1 MPPRRAHRRA
11 RPPHCAWRRARPP
24 RRPRRRACPFIA
36 HVAVR
41 VLHLVYTP
49 AHVLHVPHVA
59 AYLPRGVHG
68 AEHVAHIVHEGVHD
82 SRFAHAPRH
91 VAVHLPSVVVHGS
104 GFVLAAAHVPRVC
117 RIAAHVPR
125 RTHFNK
131 IMLVPCKTGRSLAK
145 MRSLPL
151 TDQSGFKSRS
161 VRSLSSA
168 VGSYILAHNA
178 HSTAFIMEAPIIG
191 YYRSYSTPPDINHYR
206 DSSKVLQEA
215 KAPHFGCEENSCC

>member
-1 MPPRRAHRRA
+1 
-11 RPPHCAWRRARPP
+11 RPP

-41 VLHLVYTP
+41 ALHLVYTP

-91 VAVHLPSVVVHGS
+91 VAVHLPSIFVHGS

-125 RTHFNK
+125 RTRRHARRRPGYAVG
-131 IMLVPCKTGRSLAK
+131 VPVLIVHRTARVQCAHAASRGRS
-145 MRSLPL
+145 P
-151 TDQSGFKSRS
+151 
-161 VRSLSSA
+161 V
-168 VGSYILAHNA
+168 SYKHQQQ
-178 HSTAFIMEAPIIG
+178 
-191 YYRSYSTPPDINHYR
+191 R
-206 DSSKVLQEA
+206 VQQ
-215 KAPHFGCEENSCC
+215 